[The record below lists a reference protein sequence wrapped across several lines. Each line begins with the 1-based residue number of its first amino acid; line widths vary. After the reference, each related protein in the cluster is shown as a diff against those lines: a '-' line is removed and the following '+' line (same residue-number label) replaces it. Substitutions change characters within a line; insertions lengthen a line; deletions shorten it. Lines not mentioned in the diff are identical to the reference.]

1 MCENTL
7 VNKIWDQRQLAAVE
21 GVLGTVDQLTIDKCI
36 MEEINQ
42 YHRNLAVA
50 FYDYKKADDKVHRH
64 LMQCVYEW
72 TGIPKNVTEL
82 IYQLMS
88 KWKARL
94 EMWNKGEK
102 VTSRWTEILF

>member
-1 MCENTL
+1 MGLIAKYMCENTL

-50 FYDYKKADDKVHRH
+50 FYDYKKADHKVHRH
-64 LMQCVYEW
+64 LM
-72 TGIPKNVTEL
+72 
-82 IYQLMS
+82 
-88 KWKARL
+88 
-94 EMWNKGEK
+94 
-102 VTSRWTEILF
+102 